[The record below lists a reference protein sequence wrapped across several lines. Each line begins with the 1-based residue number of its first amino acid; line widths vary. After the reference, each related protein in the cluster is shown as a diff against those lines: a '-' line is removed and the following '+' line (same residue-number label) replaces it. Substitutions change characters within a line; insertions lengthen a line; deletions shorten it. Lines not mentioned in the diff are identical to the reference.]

1 MAISDEKD
9 EEKLFKKE
17 KTLFQKQINEALT
30 DRDNVK
36 VIEDIVKLL
45 ILKDSNRQNNSTT
58 LVEVYNYFGLEDFVN
73 LIDIMNG
80 KTVRFPEVDEFKEL
94 VKVAISYYYKY
105 IRHKSWNDI
114 KNILKDDTS
123 NSYIKYGINCSKLNR
138 FITELSE
145 YERFSRESKKDGQ

>member
-9 EEKLFKKE
+9 GEKLFKRE

-94 VKVAISYYYKY
+94 IKVAISYYYKY

-114 KNILKDDTS
+114 KSILKDDTS

-145 YERFSRESKKDGQ
+145 YERFNRENKKDGQ